1 MKKLACIL
9 ALIIVLSCFSG
20 CQPTGTAQIV
30 ATTAPVYQFT
40 CALTEGTDLTVTK
53 LITES
58 VSCLHDYSLNVRQ
71 VKVAEAAQTIV
82 ISGGGLEDFMADILQ
97 PDKIIDSSTGMS
109 LKSCE
114 GHHHEGHDHEHDSH
128 FWLSPAYARQM
139 AINICNG
146 LSDKYPQYADHFS
159 EKLTGLLDQFDQ
171 LQAYGD
177 SQLAELPCRDLL
189 TFHDGFSYFADSFN
203 LTIVESIEE
212 EAGSE
217 ASAQE
222 LKRLIGIVEEKKLPA
237 IFTEVNGSISAAN
250 IIAIH
255 TGTEIYNLD
264 MGMGAMDYFSVM
276 RYNIDTVK
284 EALG

>member
-1 MKKLACIL
+1 MKKIICIL
-9 ALIIVLSCFSG
+9 IFALLLGCFSG
-20 CQPTGTAQIV
+20 CQQSGSAQIA
-30 ATTAPVYQFT
+30 ATTAPVYQFVS
-40 CALTEGTDLTVTK
+40 ALTDGTGLTVTK
-53 LITES
+53 LVTEN
-58 VSCLHDYSLNVRQ
+58 VSCLHDYALNVRQ
-71 VKVAEAAQTIV
+71 VKVAEAAETIV
-82 ISGGGLEDFMADILQ
+82 ISGGGLEDFMADILAES
-97 PDKIIDSSTGMS
+97 KVIDSSAGMT
-109 LKSCE
+109 LKDCE
-114 GHHHEGHDHEHDSH
+114 SHQHEGHDHEHDNH
-128 FWLSPAYARQM
+128 FWLSPAYAKQM
-139 AINICNG
+139 AINICAG
-146 LSDKYPQYADHFS
+146 LSEKYPQHADHFS
-159 EKLTGLLDQFDQ
+159 RKLSGLLTRFDE
-171 LQAYGD
+171 LQAYGE
-177 SQLAELPCRDLL
+177 SQLADLPCRDLL
-189 TFHDGFSYFADSFN
+189 TFHDGFTYFADSFH

-264 MGMGAMDYFSVM
+264 MGMGALDYFSVM